1 MSQSDRATAR
11 QQARQERMQRPNSQ
25 EP

>member
-11 QQARQERMQRPNSQ
+11 QQARQERMQRRNSQ